1 MKAGEA
7 MAEKTKIEEF
17 KVPIVRHSVSDQVAE
32 RILELVRNRTVRAG
46 DQLPTE
52 RDLAAALH
60 VSRPSV
66 REAIRGLTLMGILR
80 SVQGGGAYIS
90 DLNAESLLEPLQFYI
105 SLEDVNVQELYD
117 ARTMIESNV
126 ASRAAQ
132 FMTDERI
139 RELENIYKLQKD
151 TLGDPVRFRI
161 SDGLFH
167 ELIWEGCR
175 NAFLYRIGK
184 SLHVIGQEFRRRA
197 SETPGVLSQSY
208 IDHRL
213 LVKAIKARKP
223 DAAAQA
229 AARHMQNV
237 LQSTLAKSN
246 GVA

>member
-1 MKAGEA
+1 
-7 MAEKTKIEEF
+7 MAEKTEINEF
-17 KVPIVRHSVSDQVAE
+17 KVPIARRSVSDQVVE
-32 RILELVRNRTVRAG
+32 RILELVRNHTVRPG

-52 RDLAAALH
+52 RDLASALH

-80 SVQGGGAYIS
+80 TVQGGGAYVS
-90 DLNAESLLEPLQFYI
+90 DLKAESLLEPLQFFI
-105 SLEDVNVQELYD
+105 SLEDVNIQELYD

-126 ASRAAQ
+126 ASRAAR
-132 FMTDERI
+132 FMADERI
-139 RELENIYKLQKD
+139 RDLENIYKLQKD
-151 TLGDPVRFRI
+151 TLDDPVRFRI

-167 ELIWEGCR
+167 ELIWEGCH

-229 AARHMQNV
+229 AAKHMQNV
-237 LQSTLAKSN
+237 LQSTLAKSDR
-246 GVA
+246 AA